1 MGESLRTP
9 KPSNPPFFRFQEAEI
24 ARLNAAGDKESRR
37 LLEVPAEL
45 CVVRRGSS
53 ARLHRGA
60 QRLPSFL
67 HRLEE
72 TLVAEKLRRKI
83 RSKVHASKVRDRVF
97 AVRSDLMLTQL

>member
-1 MGESLRTP
+1 V
-9 KPSNPPFFRFQEAEI
+9 
-24 ARLNAAGDKESRR
+24 
-37 LLEVPAEL
+37 LEVPAEL
-45 CVVRRGSS
+45 CVVRRGCS

-83 RSKVHASKVRDRVF
+83 GSKVHASKVRGGLF
-97 AVRSDLMLTQL
+97 AVGSDLISTRSILQCGAQLPSFMCSGEDVLVGETIRQKISSSVH